1 MGLLWYTK
9 KKYKDFILKIDWKA
23 NNKSDNSGI
32 FVRFPY
38 PDNDPM
44 VAVNNGYEIQ
54 IDDLAQPDS
63 HPVYRTAAIYGFA
76 ASNEI
81 ASKSAGEWNA
91 FEIQ

>member
-1 MGLLWYTK
+1 
-9 KKYKDFILKIDWKA
+9 
-23 NNKSDNSGI
+23 
-32 FVRFPY
+32 
-38 PDNDPM
+38 M

-91 FEIQ
+91 FEFCKTEFTGNRSFEGYIGLQNHDSNSQASFRNIRKKKIS

>member
-1 MGLLWYTK
+1 
-9 KKYKDFILKIDWKA
+9 
-23 NNKSDNSGI
+23 
-32 FVRFPY
+32 
-38 PDNDPM
+38 M